1 MTRLTGGI
9 FGDGVELGETRPAP
23 AEQPRVHWTDEGL
36 VFEDCYAANVII
48 PERSTL
54 H

>member
-1 MTRLTGGI
+1 MASSGSK
-9 FGDGVELGETRPAP
+9 LGRRQP
-23 AEQPRVHWTDEGL
+23 EQPRVLWTDEGL

>member
-1 MTRLTGGI
+1 MTPFSGGI
-9 FGDGVELGETRPAP
+9 FGDGVEWIESQPATP
-23 AEQPRVHWTDEGL
+23 EQPRALWTEEGL

-48 PERSTL
+48 PERSTQ

>member
-1 MTRLTGGI
+1 MMRLVGGI
-9 FGDGVELGETRPAP
+9 FGDGVDIEAKPSP
-23 AEQPRVHWTDEGL
+23 AEQPRVLWTDEGL

>member
-1 MTRLTGGI
+1 MMRLAGGV
-9 FGDGVELGETRPAP
+9 FGDGVQIDTPAP
-23 AEQPRVHWTDEGL
+23 VEQPRVLWTDEGL